1 MCAKMCATAI
11 LIVIKHCYSNTY
23 LEVLFYKQ
31 NIIYE
36 VFNNCI
42 FLIVWILRKNI
53 FRGDEKTTFGVD
65 KHFAVILLF
74 TISLNFQWNN

>member
-1 MCAKMCATAI
+1 MCATAI

-23 LEVLFYKQ
+23 LEVLFNKQ

-42 FLIVWILRKNI
+42 FLIVWILRKKI
-53 FRGDEKTTFGVD
+53 FRGDEKTTF
-65 KHFAVILLF
+65 FCYFIIYYF
-74 TISLNFQWNN
+74 TEFPVK